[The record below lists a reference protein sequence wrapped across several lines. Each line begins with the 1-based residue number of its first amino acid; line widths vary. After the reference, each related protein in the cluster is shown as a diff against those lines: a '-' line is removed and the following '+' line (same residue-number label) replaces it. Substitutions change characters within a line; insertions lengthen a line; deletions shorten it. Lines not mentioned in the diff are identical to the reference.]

1 MGDARL
7 ALLHELERA
16 DEEVAATLAE
26 LDELYAE
33 TEAVRERAL
42 ALEAFFVRLPAQR
55 AATASEL
62 DRARHVEAE
71 ARAAVETAAVALR
84 EAETSGNA
92 DALAAARRLDVR
104 AHDSLTVAERRAKEA
119 EEEIR
124 RLETDADAAERERG
138 ALERRARELARAL
151 RERPRL
157 AADAGDD
164 PAPGL
169 TGVSEW
175 GTHAKAAL
183 LVARSQLAD
192 DRDAVIRQANEL
204 GALVLGEP
212 LTATSAHG
220 VTRRVEHELEP

>member
-1 MGDARL
+1 
-7 ALLHELERA
+7 
-16 DEEVAATLAE
+16 V
-26 LDELYAE
+26 
-33 TEAVRERAL
+33 
-42 ALEAFFVRLPAQR
+42 
-55 AATASEL
+55 
-62 DRARHVEAE
+62 RAR
-71 ARAAVETAAVALR
+71 
-84 EAETSGNA
+84 
-92 DALAAARRLDVR
+92 
-104 AHDSLTVAERRAKEA
+104 DSLTVAERRAKEA
-119 EEEIR
+119 DEQIG
-124 RLETDADAAERERG
+124 RLEADADAAERERES
-138 ALERRARELARAL
+138 LERRARELARAL

-212 LTATSAHG
+212 LTAASTHD